1 MKDKLTALETYRG
14 FAAIMIAAV
23 HFNVNWSLFNNSNVN
38 GHYVQLFF
46 TLSGFVMY
54 LNYNEKITNF
64 TLLKKFIFRRFL
76 RLYPLHF
83 LFLIIF
89 LFIEVLKYIIE
100 IKYNLS
106 ANNSAFS
113 KNNVISFFYNL
124 LMLQVF
130 LDANTYNTPSWSIS
144 SEFFTYI
151 IFAAIIFF
159 KKNHYTTFYLII
171 ALVFFYRINHNVEF
185 GISHSYF
192 AFLDC
197 IYSFMIGVV
206 FCKLS
211 IKYSKNNILINF
223 NDLICLL
230 FIILSIVALFVL
242 KNLYLFLLPVIF
254 GFLLFFSKELTNK
267 SLVGKFICNKIF
279 IYLGKISYS
288 IYMCHLFVFWV
299 ITQFCRFVLNMKTY
313 QDADLHSK
321 LELNIFQAN
330 IIILISYTLTI
341 LLAHY
346 TYRYVEKKFYK
357 N

>member
-1 MKDKLTALETYRG
+1 MKEKLSALETYRG

-23 HFNVNWSLFNNSNVN
+23 HFNVNWSLFNNQIVN
-38 GHYVQLFF
+38 GYYVQLFF
-46 TLSGFVMY
+46 TLSGFVIY
-54 LNYNEKITNF
+54 LNYKDKITNF
-64 TLLKKFIFRRFL
+64 ILLKKFIFRRFL

-83 LFLIIF
+83 LFLIVF
-89 LFIEVLKYIIE
+89 LIIEILKYIIE
-100 IKYNLS
+100 IKYNIA

-113 KNNVISFFYNL
+113 KNNLISFFYNL

-130 LDANTYNTPSWSIS
+130 LDANTFNTPSWSIS
-144 SEFFTYI
+144 SEFFTYV
-151 IFAAIIFF
+151 IFAAIIIS
-159 KKNHYTTFYLII
+159 KKNYYTTFYLII
-171 ALVFFYRINHNVEF
+171 ALVLFYRINHNVEF

-211 IKYSKNNILINF
+211 IKYSKNKILIHF

-230 FIILSIVALFVL
+230 FIILSITALFVL

-267 SLVGKFICNKIF
+267 SLLGKVICNKIF

-299 ITQFCRFVLNMKTY
+299 ITQFCRFALNIKTY
-313 QDADLHSK
+313 QDGDLHSR
-321 LELNIFQAN
+321 LELSTFQAN
-330 IIILISYTLTI
+330 IIILASYVLTI
-341 LLAHY
+341 VLAHF
-346 TYRYVEKKFYK
+346 TYGYVEKKFYK